1 MTIEQKILATIKD
14 TPTQSQFE
22 REKTVAGNESGPIG
36 CGDVKFVCLHLY
48 YRGLRFYKFFKEKF
62 QMVNSF
68 KLVSFPTESKVQIGK
83 TTYLINS
90 YFDKTGE
97 SLKEKIKN
105 LLVSEIHREPHQM
118 RLHEAKKI

>member
-1 MTIEQKILATIKD
+1 MT
-14 TPTQSQFE
+14 
-22 REKTVAGNESGPIG
+22 
-36 CGDVKFVCLHLY
+36 
-48 YRGLRFYKFFKEKF
+48 
-62 QMVNSF
+62 NSF

-105 LLVSEIHREPHQM
+105 LLVSEIRREPHQM
-118 RLHEAKKI
+118 GLHEAKKI